1 MNRIIDNKYSENICY
16 EIGLNYFK
24 LRKTFINNKDLFYIL
39 YNQTVQKVI
48 NNKMQD
54 FYLDKLDILNKYIY
68 VPNLNNETTLK
79 GVLSN
84 ICVTTFN
91 IVNYSKGSFII
102 IPFSWNYHLLIE
114 PIQCKATEFINDELY
129 NYIINNYINE
139 KMTVIQ
145 YTKHSPT
152 LSIETSIIPI
162 T

>member
-1 MNRIIDNKYSENICY
+1 MKKNI
-16 EIGLNYFK
+16 K
-24 LRKTFINNKDLFYIL
+24 LTEEANLLLMVY
-39 YNQTVQKVI
+39 
-48 NNKMQD
+48 
-54 FYLDKLDILNKYIY
+54 
-68 VPNLNNETTLK
+68 NLNNETTLK